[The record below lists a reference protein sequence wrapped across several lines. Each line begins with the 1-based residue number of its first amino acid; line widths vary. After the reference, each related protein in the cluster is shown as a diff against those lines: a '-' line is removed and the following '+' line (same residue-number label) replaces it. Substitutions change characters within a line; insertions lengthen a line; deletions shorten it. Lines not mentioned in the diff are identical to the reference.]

1 MQIVVALCRFDTG
14 SVVVGMVGML
24 GMVGMVGMVAAV
36 VVVVVRPRV
45 QAAGWRMVG
54 GRRYPPP

>member
-36 VVVVVRPRV
+36 VVVVRPRV